1 MFSSLIHSKD
11 FFLLLLAGMVFLSF
25 FFFIQ
30 ACLGFLADPERRQR
44 QKLRKRLRMIDG
56 LDAYF
61 SAGTLLKEAS
71 LKKSFLERHLH
82 KFRLLEHLKTL
93 LLQADLTWK
102 LKTFLITTSVCG
114 LGGLTLGLAK
124 WGVWGGV
131 AGALLGV
138 FIPYRVLASKRKRR
152 LQKFE
157 KQLPEALDL
166 LARGLRA
173 GHTFPAG
180 LQQVAKEMP
189 PPLGKEFHKTFKEFS
204 HGLDLNS
211 ALMGLCQRIELRD
224 LSFFTTA
231 VLIQRETGGNLTEI
245 LEKISIL
252 IRERFKLRNQVKALT
267 AEGRMS
273 GIILILL
280 PPVLAAILMG
290 INPEYE
296 SQLFF
301 NPVGQVMCGA
311 ALGFQLLG
319 MLLIYKIVNIKV

>member
-1 MFSSLIHSKD
+1 MVNNLISSKD
-11 FFLLLLAGMVFLSF
+11 FLLLFLAGLVFLSF
-25 FFFIQ
+25 LLFIQ
-30 ACLGFLADPERRQR
+30 ACLAFLADPGRRHRQR
-44 QKLRKRLRMIDG
+44 LKERLGQMEG
-56 LDAYF
+56 LEASI
-61 SAGTLLKEAS
+61 SADTLLKKAS
-71 LKKSFLERHLH
+71 LKKSLLERYLD
-82 KFRLLEHLKTL
+82 KFRLLKHLETL
-93 LLQADLTWK
+93 RLQADLTWK
-102 LKTFLITTSVCG
+102 MRTLLIVAFLS
-114 LGGLTLGLAK
+114 GLTGLAVGLEK

-131 AGALLGV
+131 AGAWLGLL
-138 FIPYRVLASKRKRR
+138 IPYRVLVRKRKRR

-180 LQQVAKEMP
+180 LQQVGKEMP
-189 PPLGKEFHKTFKEFS
+189 APLGKEFFKTFKEFS

-211 ALMGLCQRIELRD
+211 ALLGLCQRIELRD

-245 LEKISIL
+245 LDKISVL

-280 PPVLAAILMG
+280 PPVLAGILMA

-296 SQLFF
+296 SQLFL
-301 NPVGQVMCGA
+301 NPVGQVMCGV
-311 ALGFQLLG
+311 ALVFQLLG